1 MRDPSTLEATTEN
14 AEPADRRCAEL
25 RSQRG
30 GGDAGCG
37 RAKVRN
43 RANCTVA
50 HPATLLL
57 SRRDCCTGRGARPP
71 RLRPRRKVW
80 ASPAGCQERSPESSV
95 RKFANSLDSPMVS
108 VYATLCVRTDAMSG
122 DGPRWQ
128 DQLARRV
135 RQQAGD
141 TEHGRFEAVLQGRFG
156 PGGLTRRAG
165 GPPPSGSASPWPR
178 SGSSPSLSRSLRQR
192 EHSPERC
199 SSCRRA

>member
-1 MRDPSTLEATTEN
+1 MRDPSTLEPTTEN
-14 AEPADRRCAEL
+14 AEPPERRCAEL

-30 GGDAGCG
+30 GGDAGRW

-50 HPATLLL
+50 HPATLPLI
-57 SRRDCCTGRGARPP
+57 RRDCCTDRGARPSRSLP
-71 RLRPRRKVW
+71 WRRAR
-80 ASPAGCQERSPESSV
+80 ASPAGCQERSPKSSL
-95 RKFANSLDSPMVS
+95 RKFANSLDTPMVS

-122 DGPRWQ
+122 DGPGWQ

-141 TEHGRFEAVLQGRFG
+141 TECGSFEAVLQGRFG

-165 GPPPSGSASPWPR
+165 GLPPSGSASPWPR
-178 SGSSPSLSRSLRQR
+178 SGSSPSLSRLLYQR